1 MKTVNDLTGKIMAYW
16 EVCAYEKDSK
26 ADFAI
31 NDLVNHFASS
41 CGINQDKLNN
51 RVDLT
56 VNALT
61 NSQKRKLYKLMLDS
75 GIKDW

>member
-16 EVCAYEKDSK
+16 ELCAYQNSK

-31 NDLVNHFASS
+31 NHLVNNFASL

-61 NSQKRKLYKLMLDS
+61 NSQKRKLYKMMLDS